1 MSRIANHQLTLR
13 LGLVGPATGAD
24 EIQTWFHEIIGS
36 PIPQGWDTQL
46 KNEPIVNL
54 FYQYNRRLLR
64 RAPQDRFG
72 FDFSWNGGGGAGN
85 YYIGANVGLTGRV
98 GWRLPDNYPVTPLLG
113 GTESMVG
120 LAPPRKKFVVY
131 AYLGAQGFGVL
142 RWLPTDGNTVADSR
156 SGDRDDGFFSL
167 SGGIVLGYSRVLFS
181 YRYHGIAGL
190 QDPENFKTENRND
203 FGTILITVFLGY
215 QRQKGMTTIVRAE
228 GSPAISGT
236 VVDELGWLALLE
248 PARMG
253 RLKIVLIGD
262 EPLERQLA
270 APRMQA
276 LRQMTRWQHRLESLS
291 ETESLDYLE
300 FRLEAAGCPRPA
312 EIFSEEAG
320 QRIHRVATG
329 LPAQLNRLATAAL
342 VAAAAT
348 GARRVEAGHV
358 VVGSED
364 LRAAVKRRSNR
375 QRVASLDIVLEN
387 RPLGRIGLT
396 SPRMLIGRH
405 PWNDV
410 QLDDESVSRHHAL
423 LVREGGY
430 WTLVDLNST
439 NGVQVN
445 ERPVRQQRLRH
456 GDKITVGRFCL
467 ELDEGR
473 SPETELPPAGD
484 FGETIVLNR

>member
-1 MSRIANHQLTLR
+1 VLSDTRERELSGTSYLTHFGLR
-13 LGLVGPATGAD
+13 EPPFAV
-24 EIQTWFHEIIGS
+24 S
-36 PIPQGWDTQL
+36 PGTRY
-46 KNEPIVNL
+46 
-54 FYQYNRRLLR
+54 FYQGHRHREAVSFLERALGSQDMMVALTGEPGSGKTGCLDHVISHTFPSALVAQLPQISPEPEQFLRDLL
-64 RAPQDRFG
+64 AAFG
-72 FDFSWNGGGGAGN
+72 FDD
-85 YYIGANVGLTGRV
+85 L
-98 GWRLPDNYPVTPLLG
+98 D
-113 GTESMVG
+113 GT
-120 LAPPRKKFVVY
+120 
-131 AYLGAQGFGVL
+131 
-142 RWLPTDGNTVADSR
+142 
-156 SGDRDDGFFSL
+156 RDDARG
-167 SGGIVLGYSRVLFS
+167 
-181 YRYHGIAGL
+181 
-190 QDPENFKTENRND
+190 
-203 FGTILITVFLGY
+203 LITVFLGY
-215 QRQKGMTTIVRAE
+215 QRQKGITTIVRAE

-300 FRLEAAGCPRPA
+300 FRLEAAGCPKPS
-312 EIFSEEAG
+312 EIFSEEAA

-445 ERPVRQQRLRH
+445 ERSVRQQRLRH
-456 GDKITVGRFCL
+456 GDKINVGRFCL

-484 FGETIVLNR
+484 FGETMVLNR